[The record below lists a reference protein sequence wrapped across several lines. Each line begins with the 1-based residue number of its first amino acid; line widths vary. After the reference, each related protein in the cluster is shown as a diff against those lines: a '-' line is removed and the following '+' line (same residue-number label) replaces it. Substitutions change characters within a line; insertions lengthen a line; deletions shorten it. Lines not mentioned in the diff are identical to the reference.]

1 MIISLFCIETNE
13 NGGGIYIYI
22 YICLSIFLNSILTPF
37 SQVYCFVNSNLK
49 LTLLNRGDMPVGY
62 GLRTT
67 FINHKRLG
75 DHWRQC
81 IFKLNISTIY
91 SLLSFFFLWLSS
103 FVVEKSDESRRKLK
117 DLLTN
122 KKIYFFLFLVFLS
135 FSSFPFYNEK

>member
-22 YICLSIFLNSILTPF
+22 CLSIFLYSILTPF

-91 SLLSFFFLWLSS
+91 SFLSFFFLWLSS

-122 KKIYFFLFLVFLS
+122 KKIFFFLFLVFLS

>member
-1 MIISLFCIETNE
+1 MHRNKWKWRW
-13 NGGGIYIYI
+13 NI
-22 YICLSIFLNSILTPF
+22 YICLSIFLYSILTPF

-91 SLLSFFFLWLSS
+91 SFLSFFFLWLSS

>member
-1 MIISLFCIETNE
+1 MKMEVE
-13 NGGGIYIYI
+13 YI
-22 YICLSIFLNSILTPF
+22 YICLSIFLYSILTPF

>member
-1 MIISLFCIETNE
+1 MKMEVE
-13 NGGGIYIYI
+13 YI
-22 YICLSIFLNSILTPF
+22 YICLSIFLYSILTPF

-81 IFKLNISTIY
+81 IFMLNISTIY
-91 SLLSFFFLWLSS
+91 SFLSFFFLWLTS

-122 KKIYFFLFLVFLS
+122 KKIFFFLFLVFLS